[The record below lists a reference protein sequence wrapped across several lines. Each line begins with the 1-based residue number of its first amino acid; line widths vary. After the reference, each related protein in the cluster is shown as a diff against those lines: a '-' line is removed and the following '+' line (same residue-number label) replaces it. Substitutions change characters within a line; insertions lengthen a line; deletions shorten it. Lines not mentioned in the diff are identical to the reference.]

1 MPKTTKTATK
11 TPAAAE
17 QTKHSV
23 PMIKP
28 EAAVKKSVIDR
39 FRAKATP
46 TTKKVS
52 KDDRPVIDIDEETQ
66 KAFIEY
72 AAVAEVADIA
82 GDEKKTQNKQIVDAL
97 YDRFADVLW
106 DSKTQPSNPTIEA
119 RVNGRLEATGMFI
132 VSTGSMIK
140 VAMPP
145 VKPGEPLEDALVRS
159 LTEMGLSKSNATRL
173 VSEEVSFVP
182 QWSLNFTD
190 MMRGVSKSG
199 TITPATPVQMSA
211 AEALFMVI
219 QGEDAEGNA
228 LNAKKRLEMIKEIS
242 DEGWEALQRNVSDQ
256 TTYQPTLVDGSG
268 FLDRVCGYADD
279 REDLGKILTVFKPV
293 CSLKSVKYAV
303 SDSKETKNERLFEE
317 FKDLVLEN

>member
-1 MPKTTKTATK
+1 
-11 TPAAAE
+11 
-17 QTKHSV
+17 
-23 PMIKP
+23 
-28 EAAVKKSVIDR
+28 
-39 FRAKATP
+39 
-46 TTKKVS
+46 
-52 KDDRPVIDIDEETQ
+52 
-66 KAFIEY
+66 
-72 AAVAEVADIA
+72 
-82 GDEKKTQNKQIVDAL
+82 
-97 YDRFADVLW
+97 
-106 DSKTQPSNPTIEA
+106 
-119 RVNGRLEATGMFI
+119 MFI

-159 LTEMGLSKSNATRL
+159 LTEMGISKSNATRL

-228 LNAKKRLEMIKEIS
+228 LDAKKRLEMIKEIS
-242 DEGWEALQRNVSDQ
+242 DDGWEALQRNVSDQ
-256 TTYQPTLVDGSG
+256 TTYQPTMVDGSG

-303 SDSKETKNERLFEE
+303 SDSKEMKNERLFEE

>member
-1 MPKTTKTATK
+1 MPKTKTTKTST
-11 TPAAAE
+11 AAE
-17 QTKHSV
+17 TAKHSV
-23 PMIKP
+23 PMVKP
-28 EAAVKKSVIDR
+28 EAAAKKSVIDR

-46 TTKKVS
+46 TTKKVN

-66 KAFIEY
+66 RAFIEY
-72 AAVAEVADIA
+72 SAVAEVADIA

-97 YDRFADVLW
+97 YDRFVDVLW
-106 DSKTQPSNPTIEA
+106 DSKTQPSNPSIEA
-119 RVNGRLEATGMFI
+119 RENGRLEATGMFI
-132 VSTGSMIK
+132 VSTGSK
-140 VAMPP
+140 VSVAMPP

-159 LTEMGLSKSNATRL
+159 LIEMGISKSNATRL

-182 QWSLNFTD
+182 QWNLNFTD
-190 MMRGVSKSG
+190 MMRGISKSG

-219 QGEDAEGNA
+219 QGEDADGNA
-228 LNAKKRLEMIKEIS
+228 LDSKKRLEMIKEIG
-242 DEGWEALQRNVSDQ
+242 DDGWEALQRNVSDQ

-317 FKDLVLEN
+317 FKDIILEN

>member
-1 MPKTTKTATK
+1 
-11 TPAAAE
+11 
-17 QTKHSV
+17 
-23 PMIKP
+23 
-28 EAAVKKSVIDR
+28 
-39 FRAKATP
+39 
-46 TTKKVS
+46 
-52 KDDRPVIDIDEETQ
+52 
-66 KAFIEY
+66 
-72 AAVAEVADIA
+72 
-82 GDEKKTQNKQIVDAL
+82 
-97 YDRFADVLW
+97 
-106 DSKTQPSNPTIEA
+106 
-119 RVNGRLEATGMFI
+119 
-132 VSTGSMIK
+132 
-140 VAMPP
+140 
-145 VKPGEPLEDALVRS
+145 
-159 LTEMGLSKSNATRL
+159 MGISKSNATRL

-228 LNAKKRLEMIKEIS
+228 LDAKKRLEMIKEIS
-242 DEGWEALQRNVSDQ
+242 DDGWEALQRNVSDQ
-256 TTYQPTLVDGSG
+256 TTYQPTMVDGSG

-303 SDSKETKNERLFEE
+303 SDSKEMKNERLFEE